1 MVIALILVGICPRL
15 CAPHNPNPLP
25 QRETMVYDPR
35 VLIASHTSDIL
46 SCVIFFLNLG
56 GVILAVF
63 CTFLA
68 CRDSTLACVS
78 AGQRGCATFLFVAAL
93 YIVEGLFKAPPLYRL
108 EGFQPESSSLRLGL
122 RSERRV
128 LARSLTHY
136 LRFAP
141 DEN

>member
-1 MVIALILVGICPRL
+1 MPLELHPYA
-15 CAPHNPNPLP
+15 NTNPLVQVKTYIYEGGLLK
-25 QRETMVYDPR
+25 QRPR
-35 VLIASHTSDIL
+35 YYIL
-46 SCVIFFLNLG
+46 SSQIFFLNLG
-56 GVILAVF
+56 GGDLAVI

-68 CRDSTLACVS
+68 CRGSTLACVS
-78 AGQRGCATFLFVAAL
+78 AGQRGCATFCFVAAL

-128 LARSLTHY
+128 SARSLTHY
-136 LRFAP
+136 IRFAP

>member
-1 MVIALILVGICPRL
+1 VGC
-15 CAPHNPNPLP
+15 
-25 QRETMVYDPR
+25 
-35 VLIASHTSDIL
+35 
-46 SCVIFFLNLG
+46 
-56 GVILAVF
+56 
-63 CTFLA
+63 FLA
-68 CRDSTLACVS
+68 CWGSTYGCVS

-136 LRFAP
+136 KWFAP
-141 DEN
+141 DEILKIFLPYEWL